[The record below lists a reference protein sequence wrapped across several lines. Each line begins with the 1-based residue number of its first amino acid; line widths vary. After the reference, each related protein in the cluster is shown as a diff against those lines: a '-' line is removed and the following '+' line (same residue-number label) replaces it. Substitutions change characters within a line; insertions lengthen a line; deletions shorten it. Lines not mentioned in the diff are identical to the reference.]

1 MCRYLHGLKGF
12 KNIKQ
17 ESLKWLAYLI
27 DMLMLRDILKMNSER
42 RDMRI
47 CGTIKT
53 RRQLRELQSRV
64 SVLSQVTT
72 NQSDEIIAQHLQ
84 LPLAINNNYNISN
97 NFSDHAEAEYK
108 TSINQSASKI
118 LHRPQS
124 LNIKKKE
131 SLITLLTLCII
142 PIEKEN
148 SVFCRKTWQKPS
160 AAPKMPLEK
169 VKRKVCQSA
178 FSLRKTTLF
187 GVGKWTIVKWNHR
200 YNETV
205 CKEHP
210 GISNTPGPSCSKAD

>member
-1 MCRYLHGLKGF
+1 MLK
-12 KNIKQ
+12 
-17 ESLKWLAYLI
+17 
-27 DMLMLRDILKMNSER
+27 DILKMNSER
-42 RDMRI
+42 TDMRI

-64 SVLSQVTT
+64 SVLSQETT

-131 SLITLLTLCII
+131 SLITLLRLCII

-148 SVFCRKTWQKPS
+148 SVFCRKT
-160 AAPKMPLEK
+160 
-169 VKRKVCQSA
+169 
-178 FSLRKTTLF
+178 
-187 GVGKWTIVKWNHR
+187 
-200 YNETV
+200 
-205 CKEHP
+205 
-210 GISNTPGPSCSKAD
+210 